1 MNEFISNVEVAAMK
15 AELAALKRENEILYR
30 FLQDQRE
37 QIEELRKM
45 FIASKGDAK

>member
-1 MNEFISNVEVAAMK
+1 MK
-15 AELAALKRENEILYR
+15 TELAALRRENELLYK

-45 FIASKGDAK
+45 FMASKGDAK